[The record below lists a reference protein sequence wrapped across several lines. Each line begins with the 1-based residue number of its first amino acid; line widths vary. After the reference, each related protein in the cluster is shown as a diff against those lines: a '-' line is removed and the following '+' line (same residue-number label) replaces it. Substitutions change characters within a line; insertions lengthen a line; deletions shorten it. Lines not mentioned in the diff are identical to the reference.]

1 MIKGLQKWF
10 KKNADTRTGTII
22 LVGLIFGLI
31 WIWLGIA
38 GKVEDVRFDSEAAQ
52 LLGAGWQVTA
62 EGLVQDVTLPGKV
75 EAEAGDIVELTKVLD
90 ADGIS
95 GNSLIFYARQSW
107 VEAYLGEGQLL
118 ESAQGRKLPFD
129 MVPGSYWY
137 FFRLPSDF
145 DGKTLKIVL
154 NAAVDRYAGE
164 LPAIYVGTKA
174 SFLYMILSNS
184 KLSLMLVLP
193 MLILGIFL
201 WIMGLFPGHQGM
213 RRKLCRLGMF
223 ATVTSVWSLLESRVT
238 QLLFG
243 NMVISTYVLF
253 SCYMLIPF
261 FAAAFLLTFE
271 TLGKRKYIR
280 GLFWLSGANFVLAHI
295 LQIAGVIHYIDMVSV
310 VHVLIILVMLSVWV
324 SYIDLKRRKANIP
337 DKSIYRAMMILS
349 VFCTLDIL
357 NYYIK
362 PTNIVGSYS
371 KVGLLLFF
379 GYLGMSVIRQVSKLE
394 VQEAENRLIQKL
406 AYTDIMTGLLNR
418 TSFEKEMADY
428 REKPWKDITI
438 LMVGDMN
445 RLKYINDN
453 YGHAQG
459 DKALIQ
465 IAYLM
470 QECFGEN
477 CKCFRTGG
485 DEFCVISRG
494 ISEKK
499 FAVMCKRFMRSV
511 MESPQ
516 EEDWQ
521 LSVSCGYCVVDEGGI
536 DECYRKADAI
546 MYAEKVASKQ
556 QRKA

>member
-10 KKNADTRTGTII
+10 KENADTRTGAII
-22 LVGLIFGLI
+22 LVGFIFCLI

-38 GKVEDVRFDSEAAQ
+38 GKVEDVRFDSEEAQ
-52 LLGAGWQVTA
+52 LLDTGWQINTN
-62 EGLVQDVTLPGKV
+62 GLIQEVTLPGKIG
-75 EAEAGDIVELTKVLD
+75 AEAGDILELTRVLD
-90 ADGIS
+90 GDSIK

-107 VEAYLGEGQLL
+107 VEVYLDEEILL
-118 ESAQGRKLPFD
+118 ESAQERILPFD

-164 LPAIYVGTKA
+164 LPAIYVGTKT
-174 SFLYMILSNS
+174 SFIYMILSNS
-184 KLSLMLVLP
+184 NLSLMLVLP
-193 MLILGIFL
+193 MLILGIIL
-201 WIMGLFPGHQGM
+201 WMMGLFPGHRTM

-243 NMVISTYVLF
+243 NMVIATYVLF

-261 FAAAFLLTFE
+261 FAAAFMLTFE

-280 GLFWLSGANFVLAHI
+280 VLFWVSGVNFILGHI
-295 LQIAGVIHYIDMVSV
+295 LQIAGVVYYIDMVSV
-310 VHVLIILVMLSVWV
+310 VHILIVLVMLSVWI
-324 SYIDLKRRKANIP
+324 SYIDLKRRRANIP
-337 DKSIYRAMMILS
+337 DKSIYRAIMILS
-349 VFCTLDIL
+349 VFCTLDII
-357 NYYIK
+357 NYYMK

-379 GYLGMSVIRQVSKLE
+379 GYLGLSVIQQISKLE

-428 REKPWKDITI
+428 REKPWKEMTI

-470 QECFGEN
+470 EQCFGEN

-499 FAVMCKRFMRSV
+499 FATLCKRFMRSV
-511 MESPQ
+511 IESPQ

-556 QRKA
+556 QRKS